1 MYIDENDV
9 RTPRERVRQEDMTRY
24 LFSEPRTA
32 QGDCRVANTGGRDCR
47 GMNTGRLDCRGRN
60 TDTGDCRGNRLP
72 HGTPLAAVYVPIQTF
87 AQMYDCDKALSRGT
101 LFMEL
106 DKPFEGRGRR

>member
-32 QGDCRVANTGGRDCR
+32 MNNCRGENTCSRDCR
-47 GMNTGRLDCRGRN
+47 GENTGRLNCRGENTGSRDCRSN
-60 TDTGDCRGNRLP
+60 YLP

-87 AQMYDCDKALSRGT
+87 TQMYDCDKALSRGT

-106 DKPFEGRGRR
+106 DKPFEGRGRK